1 MSVLFSP
8 VTVGGVTFKNRV
20 WVSPMCQ
27 YSAINGLIQD
37 WHAVH
42 YGAFI
47 TGGAGLVM
55 VEAAAVRPEGRI
67 SPGDVGIWTQ
77 QHAQVLAEIPGFAH
91 RHGVKAGIQLA
102 HAGRKASIHASWLGG
117 LPVEP
122 AEGGWE
128 AEAPSA
134 IAFDGYPVPHELTV
148 GEIALIKADFVAATE
163 HAIAADFDVIEI
175 HAAHGYLFHEF
186 LSPLSNQRTDEYGGS
201 LENRMRLL
209 RDVVSEVRQII
220 PSNRALFVRISATDW
235 VDGGWDVEESIE
247 LCRELHA
254 RGVDLIDCSSGGN
267 VANAK
272 IPVAPGYQA
281 QFAQRIHQEVG
292 IATNAVGMITT
303 GVQAEELLASGDIAA
318 VMIGRAMLGNPRWA
332 LQAAADLGD
341 DVPWPNQYARGY
353 LSGH

>member
-8 VTVGGVTFKNRV
+8 LTLGGVTFKNRV

-42 YGAFI
+42 YGSLV
-47 TGGAGLVM
+47 TGGSSLVM

-67 SPGDVGIWTQ
+67 SPGDVGIWTEQ
-77 QHAQVLAEIPGFAH
+77 QAQLLAEIPGFAH

-102 HAGRKASIHASWLGG
+102 HAGRKASIHAPWLGG
-117 LPVEP
+117 HPVEHT
-122 AEGGWE
+122 EGGWE
-128 AEAPSA
+128 TEGPSP
-134 IAFDGYPVPHELTV
+134 IAFDGYPVPHELSI

-163 HAIAADFDVIEI
+163 RAISADFDVIEL

-209 RDVVSEVRQII
+209 CEVVTEVRQIV

-235 VDGGWDVEESIE
+235 VDGGWDIEDSIE
-247 LCRELHA
+247 LSRELQA
-254 RGVDLIDCSSGGN
+254 RGVDLIDCSTGGM
-267 VANAK
+267 VAKAQ
-272 IPVAPGYQA
+272 IPVGPGFQA
-281 QFAQRIHQEVG
+281 GFAARIHQEVG
-292 IATNAVGMITT
+292 IATNAVGLITT
-303 GVQAEELLASGDIAA
+303 GTQAEELLASGDIAA

-332 LQAAADLGD
+332 LQAASELGEEI
-341 DVPWPNQYARGY
+341 PWPNPYARGV
-353 LSGH
+353 LA

>member
-8 VTVGGVTFKNRV
+8 ITVGGVTVKNRA

-67 SPGDVGIWTQ
+67 TPGDVGIWTQ
-77 QHAQVLAEIPGFAH
+77 QQAQVLSEIPGFAH

-102 HAGRKASIHASWLGG
+102 HAGRKASIHAPWLGG
-117 LPVEP
+117 HPVEHDK
-122 AEGGWE
+122 GGWE
-128 AEAPSA
+128 TEGPSP
-134 IAFDGYPVPHELTV
+134 IAFEGYPVPHELTV
-148 GEIALIKADFVAATE
+148 GEIELIKADFIAAAE
-163 HAIAADFDVIEI
+163 RAISADFDVIEV

-209 RDVVSEVRQII
+209 CDVVTEVRQIV

-235 VDGGWDVEESIE
+235 VEGGWGIEESIE
-247 LCRELHA
+247 LARELES
-254 RGVDLIDCSSGGN
+254 RGVDLIDCSTGGM
-267 VANAK
+267 VPNAT
-272 IPVAPGYQA
+272 IPVAPGFQA
-281 QFAQRIHQEVG
+281 QFASRIHQEVG
-292 IATNAVGMITT
+292 IATSAVGVITT
-303 GVQAEELLASGDIAA
+303 GAQAEELLASGDIAA

-332 LQAAADLGD
+332 LQAASDLGVE
-341 DVPWPNQYARGY
+341 VPWPNQYQRGY
-353 LSGH
+353 LPKN